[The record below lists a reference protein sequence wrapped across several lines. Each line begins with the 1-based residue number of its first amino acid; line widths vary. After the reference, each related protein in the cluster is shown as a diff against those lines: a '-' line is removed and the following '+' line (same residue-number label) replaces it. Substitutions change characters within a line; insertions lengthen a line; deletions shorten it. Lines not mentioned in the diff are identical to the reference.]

1 MKFVF
6 CDKSDLETNII
17 TNVLQ
22 TEKIPYKVKSKK
34 VHCYFFDEEEDEDN
48 ECMVRVANVYDIFVN
63 TDLEHYDFVKTIAE
77 NEIRKIVKL
86 EICYM
91 KQARRRYVQRVHKK
105 SIANTNNRDKSE

>member
-34 VHCYFFDEEEDEDN
+34 VHACFYDEEEDDY
-48 ECMVRVANVYDIFVN
+48 ECMFQVANVYDIFVN
-63 TDLEHYDFVKTIAE
+63 TDLEHYDFVKAIAE

-105 SIANTNNRDKSE
+105 SIANPNSRDKSE